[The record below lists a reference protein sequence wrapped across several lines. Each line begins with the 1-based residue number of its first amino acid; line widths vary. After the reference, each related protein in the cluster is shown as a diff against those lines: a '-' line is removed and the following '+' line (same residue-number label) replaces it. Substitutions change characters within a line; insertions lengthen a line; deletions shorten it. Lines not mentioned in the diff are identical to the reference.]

1 MKKQFISILI
11 TFLIFSTHFSKKLS
25 MFAESSAIISA
36 DFEDGDISMFSK
48 RGEYD
53 ASVLELK
60 KDGGNSGSN
69 YLWVS
74 DRKETWNG
82 AQFGLE
88 GKCTEGAQYIVSLAV
103 KADKASTV
111 CLSMQ
116 HTDSSGEDHYN
127 NIMCTESQGKWVKMN
142 EKKFTVPTGGKN
154 VFLYI
159 ENISGT
165 DDFGVDDF
173 EIKEDSSSIE
183 DNVPSLKDVYKSHF
197 KFGTATTVDELTP
210 KTTQQLILKQFNSL
224 TIGNE
229 LKPDYLLD
237 KSATLQN
244 AQKTGDYTNPLVKIG
259 GAAQIL
265 DFCAKND
272 IPVRGHVLVWHSQ
285 TPGWFFKEKF
295 DDNGKWVDKDTMI
308 KRMENYIKNVFDMM
322 KKQYSNVNFYAWDV
336 VNEAWE
342 DDGSPRKP
350 GEGNGASP
358 WVQIFGDN
366 SFIKYAFQFAKKY
379 NIEGCKLFYNDYN
392 EYIEG
397 KTKAIIK
404 MVNELN
410 SEEKLIDGIGMQSHL
425 DVQFPGISMYES
437 AVKAFSQTGLDIQ
450 VTELDATTNDCSA
463 SGFENQAKYYNDI
476 LDVLV
481 KYSKFVSAV
490 VVWGTTDDKSWRTA
504 QCPLLFNGDYSA
516 KPCFYSIVDGLN

>member
-103 KADKASTV
+103 KANKASTV

-165 DDFGVDDF
+165 DDFGVDD
-173 EIKEDSSSIE
+173 
-183 DNVPSLKDVYKSHF
+183 LK
-197 KFGTATTVDELTP
+197 
-210 KTTQQLILKQFNSL
+210 
-224 TIGNE
+224 
-229 LKPDYLLD
+229 
-237 KSATLQN
+237 
-244 AQKTGDYTNPLVKIG
+244 
-259 GAAQIL
+259 
-265 DFCAKND
+265 
-272 IPVRGHVLVWHSQ
+272 
-285 TPGWFFKEKF
+285 
-295 DDNGKWVDKDTMI
+295 
-308 KRMENYIKNVFDMM
+308 
-322 KKQYSNVNFYAWDV
+322 
-336 VNEAWE
+336 
-342 DDGSPRKP
+342 
-350 GEGNGASP
+350 
-358 WVQIFGDN
+358 
-366 SFIKYAFQFAKKY
+366 
-379 NIEGCKLFYNDYN
+379 
-392 EYIEG
+392 
-397 KTKAIIK
+397 
-404 MVNELN
+404 
-410 SEEKLIDGIGMQSHL
+410 
-425 DVQFPGISMYES
+425 
-437 AVKAFSQTGLDIQ
+437 
-450 VTELDATTNDCSA
+450 
-463 SGFENQAKYYNDI
+463 
-476 LDVLV
+476 
-481 KYSKFVSAV
+481 
-490 VVWGTTDDKSWRTA
+490 
-504 QCPLLFNGDYSA
+504 
-516 KPCFYSIVDGLN
+516 